1 MEINN
6 RIKYLTF
13 FIVSLFFILTGFALS
28 ELDIMNSITPND
40 FDRWVDFLSPWIGD
54 EDGGLPRPW

>member
-1 MEINN
+1 MLF
-6 RIKYLTF
+6 RS
-13 FIVSLFFILTGFALS
+13 VSLFFILTGFALS